1 MNAILQP
8 VSARSTRRRLWITL
22 FPFLRWLRQVNPA
35 NLRADFLAGLTGAVI
50 VLPQGMAFALIAG
63 LPPQYGLYTAIV
75 TPVIAALFG
84 SSRHLVSGP
93 TTALS
98 IVILGV
104 VGNFAAPGGSDY
116 ISLVLT
122 LTFMTGL
129 FQLLL
134 GLARLGGLVNFI
146 SHTVVIGFTLGAAVL
161 IAVNQL
167 RYVFGLPLKN
177 GESFLKILGNLLV
190 QLGDT
195 NLYVLL
201 VALLTLA
208 TTLLVRYYRPRWPS
222 MLLGIVVGSVVC
234 LLLDGHGHGVPLL
247 GSLPSRLPP
256 LSHPDFSLTTFSQLA
271 PGALALGM
279 LGLIEAV
286 SIARAV
292 ATRSHQRIESNQE
305 FIGQGLSNLV
315 GSFFS
320 CYAGSGSFTRTG
332 VNYDAGARTPL
343 AAIFASLLV
352 ALVLVFLGPLSAY
365 LPLPAM
371 AGAILLVAWNLID
384 LKSVRTIMRTSP
396 QETAVL
402 AATFFATL
410 FIALEF
416 AVYAGV
422 LLSLV
427 LYLQRTSHPN
437 IVSLAPDPSLSKRRL
452 SGVARYRL
460 LECPQLKI
468 IRLDGSLFFGAIDH
482 VQETLRQLGAQQAEW
497 KHILLI
503 GSGINFVDVAGAEML
518 AQEALRLRGKGG
530 GLYLCRLKRS
540 VRDVLERGGYLT
552 VIGPEYVFTSKEEA
566 IRTIFAKLDEERC
579 SLCARRIFREC
590 AKVPF
595 EGKGILMN

>member
-8 VSARSTRRRLWITL
+8 VPVRSARRRLWVTL

-35 NLRADFLAGLTGAVI
+35 TLRADFLAGLTGAVI

-104 VGNFAAPGGSDY
+104 VGHFAAPGSSNY

-167 RYVFGLPLKN
+167 RYVFGLPLKH
-177 GESFLKILGNLLV
+177 GESFLTILGNLLL

-208 TTLLVRYYRPRWPS
+208 TTLLIRYYRPRSPS
-222 MLLGIVVGSVVC
+222 LLLGIMVSSVVC
-234 LLLDGHGHGVPLL
+234 LLLDGHSHGVPLL
-247 GSLPSRLPP
+247 GSLPRRLPP

-292 ATRSHQRIESNQE
+292 ATRSHQRIDSNQE

-332 VNYDAGARTPL
+332 ANYDAGARTPL

-352 ALVLVFLGPLSAY
+352 ALVLAFLGPLSAY

-384 LKSVRTIMRTSP
+384 LKSVRTIVRTSP

-437 IVSLAPDPSLSKRRL
+437 IVSLAPDPALSKRRL
-452 SGVARYRL
+452 SGV
-460 LECPQLKI
+460 
-468 IRLDGSLFFGAIDH
+468 
-482 VQETLRQLGAQQAEW
+482 
-497 KHILLI
+497 
-503 GSGINFVDVAGAEML
+503 
-518 AQEALRLRGKGG
+518 
-530 GLYLCRLKRS
+530 
-540 VRDVLERGGYLT
+540 
-552 VIGPEYVFTSKEEA
+552 
-566 IRTIFAKLDEERC
+566 
-579 SLCARRIFREC
+579 
-590 AKVPF
+590 
-595 EGKGILMN
+595 